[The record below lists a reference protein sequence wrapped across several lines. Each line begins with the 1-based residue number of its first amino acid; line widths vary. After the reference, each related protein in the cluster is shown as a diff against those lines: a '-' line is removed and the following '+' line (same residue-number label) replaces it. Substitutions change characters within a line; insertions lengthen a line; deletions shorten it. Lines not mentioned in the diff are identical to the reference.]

1 MTDPFVTILVPIRN
15 EEGCIIP
22 CLASLC
28 DQDYPADRM
37 EILVLDGESTDHSAQ
52 LVYHLMQEDDRIFL
66 LHNRKRTQAAGLN
79 AGIRHARGEIVI
91 RADAHALYGATY
103 VSRCVEHLCA
113 ERADNVGGLQRGMGT
128 APFSAALAMAMSST
142 LGAGNA
148 SYRMATE
155 ERYVDT
161 VWLGAWQRKTLLELG
176 GFNEELVA
184 NEDYELNWRLRK
196 AQGRVLLDPELPGC
210 YFPRNS
216 YLTLCRQYFR
226 YGIGKVQML
235 CMHPESLLPRQLAAP
250 LLVGGLGIA
259 AGLAHFTRWPLLFLL
274 ALYLMVLLLGSLQV
288 GMKHGWR
295 HIAYLPGIY
304 LAMHLAWG
312 CGFYWGLLCYGPLTT
327 LIANTMKAVNPRRE
341 MAYTEPTT

>member
-1 MTDPFVTILVPIRN
+1 MTEPFVTILVPIRN
-15 EEGCIIP
+15 EENWITP

-28 DQDYPADRM
+28 DQDYPAERM

-52 LVYHLMQEDDRIFL
+52 LVYRLMQEDCRIFL
-66 LHNRKRTQAAGLN
+66 LTNRKRAQAAGLN
-79 AGIRHARGEIVI
+79 KGIRQARGEIII
-91 RADAHALYGATY
+91 RADAHAIYGNSY

-113 ERADNVGGLQRGMGT
+113 ERAENVGGLQRGMGT
-128 APFSAALAMAMSST
+128 SPFSSALSVAMQST

-148 SYRMATE
+148 SYRVATE
-155 ERYVDT
+155 QCYVDT

-176 GFNEELVA
+176 GFNEDLTA

-250 LLVGGLGIA
+250 LLVGGLGMMA
-259 AGLAHFTRWPLLFLL
+259 ALAHFTRLPLLVLL
-274 ALYLMVLLLGSLQV
+274 ALYLAVLLLGSVQA
-288 GMKHGWR
+288 GRKQGWR
-295 HIAYLPGIY
+295 HIAYLPGIF

-312 CGFYWGLLCYGPLTT
+312 LGFYWGLLRFGPLTT
-327 LIANTMKAVNPRRE
+327 WMTDSLTTSNPRQE
-341 MAYTEPTT
+341 LALSEPTT